1 MSEPPKKR
9 ARTEEESADVGSE
22 LGPLSLSTRREILR
36 AVYGQKLPAFLTM
49 KYIERIPVE
58 CMIDAPEII
67 ARVAVLEQERVAETA
82 EAEAEAELAH
92 ETRRSEIARAI
103 ERAVG
108 GIADVNLVAGFVDGS
123 EPRDGE
129 AYVQVE
135 YKVEFTLTKTR
146 RRHTLELNALLNVS
160 IDALGEVTY
169 ETDHADVYENLF
181 VHDVLRPVREVER
194 LVRHICVLLGLS
206 HKVAS
211 KINPQFHAFPES
223 DASSEVA
230 AQ

>member
-1 MSEPPKKR
+1 MGEPPKKR
-9 ARTEEESADVGSE
+9 VRTEDESPDFTGDVG
-22 LGPLSLSTRREILR
+22 PLCLSTRREILR
-36 AVYGQKLPAFLTM
+36 AVYGRKLPAFLTM

-67 ARVAVLEQERVAETA
+67 ARVAALEQERAAETA
-82 EAEAEAELAH
+82 KAEAEAELAH
-92 ETRRSEIARAI
+92 EARRSEIARAI

-108 GIADVNLVAGFVDGS
+108 GIADVELSLGFVDGS

-129 AYVQVE
+129 TYVSVGF
-135 YKVEFTLTKTR
+135 KVEFTLTKTR
-146 RRHTLELNALLNVS
+146 RRHALELNAALNVS

-181 VHDVLRPVREVER
+181 VYGVLSPVREVER

-211 KINPQFHAFPES
+211 KIYPQFHAFPES
-223 DASSEVA
+223 DASSKVT